1 MSGNEGISLTIKET
15 LARAVGLVFAERGYR
30 VLGGVSFA
38 FFLLLYLL
46 VLPASY
52 TGARIGLISLAYL
65 TPRLAA
71 FALTFAA
78 LLGLVVPMTL
88 FVMREGR
95 KARKATTAGSLVVS
109 LLTPLLCC
117 SPLLPAVMSV
127 AAATLPF
134 LTTSAGLK
142 VQRFIVTYETELYLG
157 AVLLLALAVWQ
168 NARAVVSCPRC
179 QTTIP
184 ERSP

>member
-1 MSGNEGISLTIKET
+1 MSGNEGIALTMKET
-15 LARAVGLVFAERGYR
+15 LVRAVGIVFSERGYR

-38 FFLLLYLL
+38 FFLLVYLL

-71 FALTFAA
+71 FALAFAA

-95 KARKATTAGSLVVS
+95 KARKATTAGSLAVS

-127 AAATLPF
+127 AAAALPF
-134 LTTSAGLK
+134 VTTSAGLR

-157 AVLLLALAVWQ
+157 AALLLALALYQ

-179 QTTIP
+179 
-184 ERSP
+184 RS